1 MVLVRAVAL
10 LPLALGLVVAD
21 LVAYGSGWGPPLGW
35 GLFVF
40 VEFFYGYLGISF
52 LLGAVY
58 AVPG

>member
-1 MVLVRAVAL
+1 MAVLL
-10 LPLALGLVVAD
+10 LVLALVVAD

-40 VEFFYGYLGISF
+40 TTFFFGYIGMSF
-52 LLGAVY
+52 LLAAMF